1 MQHDAV
7 TANILD
13 NDAASVS
20 VGRLTSLAIEREA
33 KSDSDED

>member
-33 KSDSDED
+33 ESDGED